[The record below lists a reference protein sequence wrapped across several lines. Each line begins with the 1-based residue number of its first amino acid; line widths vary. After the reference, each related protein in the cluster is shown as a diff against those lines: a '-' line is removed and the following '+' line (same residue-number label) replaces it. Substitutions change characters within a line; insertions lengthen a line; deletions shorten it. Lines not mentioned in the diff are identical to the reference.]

1 MENLIRDLKKVIEDN
16 LNTKLPVAYFYSSL
30 ALCLTDAIFSISVL
44 YQSVENTVKN
54 LSQKLEIN
62 IRRNGSKEFSLE
74 QFLKILNN
82 YSDEDLAFSLFK
94 NKQLTSTRSGIT
106 KALAVKLACKVL
118 LDHGINNFV
127 DVNKKRLDSA
137 EQDFIKIKG
146 QNSGISYKY
155 FCMLA
160 GDENLIKPDRM
171 ICRFIA
177 NSLEMKKDPTP
188 KEAEK
193 IFQEAFIKVSED
205 YPKLTP
211 RFLDYIVWDF
221 QRKIKKK

>member
-16 LNTKLPVAYFYSSL
+16 HNTELPIAYFYSSL
-30 ALCLTDAIFSISVL
+30 AFCLTDAIFSINL
-44 YQSVENTVKN
+44 RYIMVENTVKN

-62 IRRNGSKEFSLE
+62 LRRNGSKEFSLQE
-74 QFLKILNN
+74 FLKILNN
-82 YSDEDLAFSLFK
+82 YSDEDLAVSLFGYK
-94 NKQLTSTRSGIT
+94 YRTSSTNGIT

-118 LDHGINNFV
+118 LDHGINNFA

-177 NSLEMKKDPTP
+177 NSLEMNKDPTP